1 MFDVRVTE
9 TQEDYRVA
17 VNSPLTLD
25 DAHLVAVC
33 ANTGARPVESD
44 APGLG
49 EGESVRYRIDL
60 PKKAWPW
67 GRESLVEDISDR
79 LLGMASHKFVWEVDG
94 SPFPNRSSK
103 VLWEMMKRGTP
114 GATHELEKIRAEWTH
129 DIRSDEELRA
139 RTVVTWVGEHE
150 FENRLKDRVGRRL
163 LLAGWI
169 DSFLTDGLEAARD
182 YGVRNRLVKIPT

>member
-1 MFDVRVTE
+1 MFDVHVTE

-17 VNSPLTLD
+17 VNSALTLD

-33 ANTGARPVESD
+33 ANASARPVESD
-44 APGLG
+44 APDLG
-49 EGESVRYRIDL
+49 EGEAARYRIDL
-60 PKKAWPW
+60 PKEAWPW

-103 VLWEMMKRGTP
+103 VLWETMKRGTP
-114 GATHELEKIRAEWTH
+114 GAKHELEKIRAEWTH

-150 FENRLKDRVGRRL
+150 FENRLKDRVERRL
-163 LLAGWI
+163 LLTGWI
-169 DSFLTDGLEAARD
+169 DSFLTDGLEAART
-182 YGVRNRLVKIPT
+182 YGVRNGLVKIPS